1 MADNRRR
8 VDRPD
13 SRHRADLAADN
24 RRRVDRHQV
33 DRPDSRHRADP
44 AADNRREDRH
54 RREDHQDNHR
64 REDHRDNHH
73 RAGPAVDSRHHRA
86 DNREEHQGEHHHLA
100 GSRVARRPAVA
111 RLLEDHRSHRI
122 RSRAATCCVTRTTPA
137 AAAELLALGP
147 ETTYERAAM
156 RQALLLAAAGLFAL
170 PLRAQ
175 TPKAPPAQPAPATTA
190 TTHMPAPANAPPV
203 AAVAK
208 RPEIP
213 FEKLTL
219 PNGLGVIL
227 QHDASLPLVAVNIWY
242 HVGPRNEAPG
252 RSGFAH
258 LFEHLMFSG
267 SRHVGRDFDVL
278 LESVGATNV
287 NGTTSYDRTNYFE
300 TVPRDQLDMVL
311 WIESDRMGYLL
322 DVLDQGLLDVQ
333 RDVVKNER
341 RQSYDNAP
349 YGPSY
354 LALLD
359 ALFPAGHPYNG
370 AVIGSM
376 ADLSAATLDD
386 VKGFFRDYYTPSNAT
401 LAIAGDFDPVAVKA
415 SIQKYF
421 GTLVN
426 RAKKSTPELNVPPP
440 RYGRYEVEEPFELA
454 EVTYGNRTPPAYTAD
469 DVIVDVAMATLAGG
483 KATRLYQTLVVDKK
497 LASDVS
503 ASQDSNQLSGIVTV
517 SATAATGKTVA
528 ELESALSD
536 ALGALE
542 KTGPTPVELER
553 AKRRILLSTLK
564 SLELLNGPSGEGG
577 RAGLL
582 QRFQHYTGDPGY
594 LPKWVEQIEKVSGAD
609 VQRALREH
617 LSAQKRVTVVTQPRP
632 KAPSAPTRAPAPE
645 KKP

>member
-1 MADNRRR
+1 ML
-8 VDRPD
+8 PT
-13 SRHRADLAADN
+13 S
-24 RRRVDRHQV
+24 
-33 DRPDSRHRADP
+33 
-44 AADNRREDRH
+44 
-54 RREDHQDNHR
+54 
-64 REDHRDNHH
+64 
-73 RAGPAVDSRHHRA
+73 
-86 DNREEHQGEHHHLA
+86 
-100 GSRVARRPAVA
+100 
-111 RLLEDHRSHRI
+111 
-122 RSRAATCCVTRTTPA
+122 TTPA
-137 AAAELLALGP
+137 AAAELLAPGREL
-147 ETTYERAAM
+147 TYERAAM
-156 RQALLLAAAGLFAL
+156 RQALLLAAVGLFAL

-175 TPKAPPAQPAPATTA
+175 TPKAAPPQPAPTDA
-190 TTHMPAPANAPPV
+190 THMRLRRLAPEHSPV
-203 AAVAK
+203 APVAK
-208 RPEIP
+208 APDIP

-401 LAIAGDFDPVAVKA
+401 LAIAGDFDPIALKA

-421 GTLVN
+421 GSLPN
-426 RAKKSTPELNVPPP
+426 RPKKPTPEMKPPAP
-440 RYGRYEVEEPFELA
+440 RYGRYVVEEPVELA
-454 EVTYGNRTPPAYTAD
+454 EVNFGYRTPPAYTAD

-483 KATRLYQTLVVDKK
+483 KATRLYQTLVVEKK

-503 ASQDSNQLSGIVTV
+503 ASQDSNQLSGIVTI
-517 SATAATGKTVA
+517 SATTATGKTVP
-528 ELESALSD
+528 ELESALTD
-536 ALGALE
+536 ALAALE

-594 LPKWVEQIEKVSGAD
+594 LPKWVEQIEKVSAAD
-609 VQRALREH
+609 VQRVMREH
-617 LSAQKRVTVVTQPRP
+617 LSPAKRVTVVTQPLP
-632 KAPSAPTRAPAPE
+632 KTAPAAAATPE

>member
-1 MADNRRR
+1 MKA
-8 VDRPD
+8 
-13 SRHRADLAADN
+13 SAA
-24 RRRVDRHQV
+24 
-33 DRPDSRHRADP
+33 P
-44 AADNRREDRH
+44 
-54 RREDHQDNHR
+54 
-64 REDHRDNHH
+64 
-73 RAGPAVDSRHHRA
+73 
-86 DNREEHQGEHHHLA
+86 
-100 GSRVARRPAVA
+100 
-111 RLLEDHRSHRI
+111 
-122 RSRAATCCVTRTTPA
+122 
-137 AAAELLALGP
+137 
-147 ETTYERAAM
+147 
-156 RQALLLAAAGLFAL
+156 
-170 PLRAQ
+170 
-175 TPKAPPAQPAPATTA
+175 APPLAPVATVATAAPAPA
-190 TTHMPAPANAPPV
+190 
-203 AAVAK
+203 AK

-227 QHDASLPLVAVNIWY
+227 QRDPSLPLVAVNIWY

-300 TVPRDQLDMVL
+300 TVPREQLDMVL

-341 RQSYDNAP
+341 RQSYENAP

-401 LAIAGDFDPVAVKA
+401 LAIAGDFEPVAVKA

-421 GTLVN
+421 GSLVD
-426 RAKKSTPELNVPPP
+426 RPKKPTPELKLPPA
-440 RYGRYEVEEPFELA
+440 RFGRYVVEEPVELA
-454 EVTYGNRTPPAYTAD
+454 EVTFGYRTPPAYSTD
-469 DVIVDVAMATLAGG
+469 DPIIDVAMATLAGG
-483 KATRLYQTLVVDKK
+483 KATRLYQTLVVEKK
-497 LASDVS
+497 LASEVT
-503 ASQDSNQLSGIVTV
+503 ASQDSNQLSGIATIG
-517 SATAATGKTVA
+517 ATAATGKTMA
-528 ELESALSD
+528 ELETALTD
-536 ALGALE
+536 ALASLE
-542 KTGPTPVELER
+542 KNGPSAVELER
-553 AKRRILLSTLK
+553 AKRSILVSTLK
-564 SLELLNGPSGEGG
+564 SLELLNGPGGESG

-594 LPKWVEQIEKVSGAD
+594 LPKWVEQIEKVTPAD
-609 VQRALREH
+609 VKRVLREH
-617 LSAQKRVTVVTQPRP
+617 LSVKQRVTVVTQPRP
-632 KAPSAPTRAPAPE
+632 KAAPAAAAAQE

>member
-1 MADNRRR
+1 MGA
-8 VDRPD
+8 
-13 SRHRADLAADN
+13 
-24 RRRVDRHQV
+24 
-33 DRPDSRHRADP
+33 
-44 AADNRREDRH
+44 
-54 RREDHQDNHR
+54 
-64 REDHRDNHH
+64 
-73 RAGPAVDSRHHRA
+73 
-86 DNREEHQGEHHHLA
+86 
-100 GSRVARRPAVA
+100 
-111 RLLEDHRSHRI
+111 
-122 RSRAATCCVTRTTPA
+122 TRTTLRR
-137 AAAELLALGP
+137 AAELLALDQKVS
-147 ETTYERAAM
+147 YFRRCM
-156 RQALLLAAAGLFAL
+156 SRRLLLAAALASITT
-170 PLRAQ
+170 PLG
-175 TPKAPPAQPAPATTA
+175 AQPSKPPDPTVQKRPVAAPAT
-190 TTHMPAPANAPPV
+190 PEPPSAP
-203 AAVAK
+203 VAK

-219 PNGLGVIL
+219 SNGLQLIL
-227 QHDASLPLVAVNIWY
+227 QRDTTLPLVAVNIWY

-300 TVPRDQLDMVL
+300 TVPREQLDLVL

-341 RQSYDNAP
+341 RQSYENAP

-401 LAIAGDFDPVAVKA
+401 LTIAGDFDPAAVKA
-415 SIQKYF
+415 SVQKYF
-421 GTLVN
+421 GTLVD
-426 RAKKSTPELNVPPP
+426 RPKKPTPEHTKLPPA
-440 RYGRYEVEEPFELA
+440 RVGRYVVKEPVELA
-454 EVTYGNRTPPAYTAD
+454 EVTFGFRSPPAYSTD
-469 DVIVDVAMATLAGG
+469 DPIIDVAMAVLAGG
-483 KATRLYQTLVVDKK
+483 KATRLYQGLVVDKK
-497 LASDVS
+497 VASEVT

-517 SATAATGKTVA
+517 SATAATGKSVS
-528 ELESALSD
+528 ELEKALDESL
-536 ALGALE
+536 AKLE
-542 KTGPTPVELER
+542 KDGPTAVELER
-553 AKRRILLSTLK
+553 AKRSILLSTLK
-564 SLELLNGPSGEGG
+564 SLELLNGPGGETG

-594 LPKWVEQIEKVSGAD
+594 LPKWVEQIEKVSAAD
-609 VQRALREH
+609 VQRVLREH
-617 LSAQKRVTVVTQPRP
+617 LASSKRVLVVTEPLP
-632 KAPSAPTRAPAPE
+632 KAAPAGPAVVE
-645 KKP
+645 KKQ